1 VICYLVTSDGQS
13 TIAGYLRTRGRSF
26 ARTVR
31 VVPYEHL
38 PLLRSL
44 PAGTFIFADVE
55 RLTVAAAG
63 QAAAVREA
71 LTAHGAIVRV
81 LNHPTRSMRRFELL
95 RTLHERGVNEA
106 DVYRVADL
114 RAPAR
119 FPVFVRRADDHA
131 GSLSG
136 LLRTGAELE
145 REIDRL
151 TRAGAR
157 ADDLIVVEFCDT
169 ADAHGIYRKYSAFRV
184 GDRIVPRHLLF
195 SRDWAVKIVDL
206 HRAAEVAEEL
216 EYVRTNPHRKELMAI
231 FELARI
237 EFGRIDYALR
247 EGKIQ
252 VWEINTNPILG
263 TFDDG
268 GMPARAPVIAHVTPA
283 FAEHLRALDQPDV
296 PPRTLVVTTA
306 SRMELLRRRLR
317 FALEALLRGCGLER
331 YELAIMYRLGALRR
345 RFLG

>member
-1 VICYLVTSDGQS
+1 MICYLVTVDGQS
-13 TIAGYLRTRGRSF
+13 TIAGYLRTRGRAF
-26 ARTVR
+26 AGTVR
-31 VVPYEHL
+31 IVPYEHL
-38 PLLRSL
+38 PLLRCL

-55 RLTVAAAG
+55 RLTPVAAE
-63 QAAAVREA
+63 QAAGVWKA
-71 LTAHGAIVRV
+71 LAAHRGDARV

-95 RTLHERGVNEA
+95 RTLHEQGINDT

-114 RAPAR
+114 RMPAR

-131 GSLSG
+131 GSLSA
-136 LLRTGAELE
+136 LVRTGAALA

-151 TRAGAR
+151 TSAGVR

-169 ADAHGIYRKYSAFRV
+169 ADAHGVYRKYSAFRV

-195 SRDWAVKIVDL
+195 SRDWAVKVVDL
-206 HRAAEVAEEL
+206 HGPADVVEEL
-216 EYVRTNPHRKELMAI
+216 EYVRTNPHREELMAI

-247 EGKIQ
+247 AGKIQ

-283 FAEHLRALDQPDV
+283 FAEQLRALDPPDV
-296 PPRTLVVTTA
+296 PPRGLVVTTA

-317 FALEALLRGCGLER
+317 LVVEALLRACGLGR
-331 YELAIMYRLGALRR
+331 YEPMITHRLGALRR
-345 RFLG
+345 RILR